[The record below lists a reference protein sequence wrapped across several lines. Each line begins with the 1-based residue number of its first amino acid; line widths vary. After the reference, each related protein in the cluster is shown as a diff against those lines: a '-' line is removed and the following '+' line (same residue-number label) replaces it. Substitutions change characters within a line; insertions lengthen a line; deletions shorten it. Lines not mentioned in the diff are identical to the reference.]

1 MGTSDCIVGSILI
14 SHTGH
19 FRFDVLL
26 SLRGVQVGMRPSR
39 SMLARSEVLA
49 NQLWSFMQIAALE
62 IDNSLYL
69 LSTDAGANSFPK
81 GPGIPFICC
90 KLQLESFSPSCGLV
104 HPALWGPSCALGS
117 TSHSGPAS
125 IVRKRLKTSGC

>member
-1 MGTSDCIVGSILI
+1 MGTSDCIVGSIWI

-26 SLRGVQVGMRPSR
+26 SLLGVQVGMRPSR

-62 IDNSLYL
+62 IENSLYL
-69 LSTDAGANSFPK
+69 FSTDAGANSFQK
-81 GPGIPFICC
+81 GVEI
-90 KLQLESFSPSCGLV
+90 LLHML
-104 HPALWGPSCALGS
+104 
-117 TSHSGPAS
+117 
-125 IVRKRLKTSGC
+125 